1 MKNRL
6 AQPIVNLLKNKP
18 FMKPSEVHAM
28 LGVDVAVHNVN
39 QAMTRLHARGI
50 LGRIR
55 SRYFIANKEASKN
68 VYKRKPYNTKS
79 KAKPTKQLEI
89 DFNKMPEVAPAPQP
103 VAQPVPNSPYTKIQA
118 LEKELYELK
127 VQLLDQYAI
136 IKYLEKKLESNE

>member
-79 KAKPTKQLEI
+79 KAKPAKQLEI
-89 DFNKMPEVAPAPQP
+89 NFDASPKPEVKP